1 MQISKLYETKLEC
14 SSYNVNIDS
23 TDTTVTLTL
32 VDFNGSPVTNTE
44 VTLKADKGYFTKAV
58 GKTTTTYTD
67 ASATKTI
74 NATTDNNGKVVATW
88 TASEWGLCTFSA
100 NNGNVQSN
108 VQGWKRIYSNTSGTV
123 TLYRNQDLFRL
134 RGDDHSVSL
143 TSSNAWQD
151 RMSFAEY
158 FKPDTIYYSITSYT
172 NTIFC
177 RILSSGQF
185 QMKNTSGSSFNN
197 PISFA
202 ILGKLDES

>member
-1 MQISKLYETKLEC
+1 M
-14 SSYNVNIDS
+14 
-23 TDTTVTLTL
+23 
-32 VDFNGSPVTNTE
+32 
-44 VTLKADKGYFTKAV
+44 
-58 GKTTTTYTD
+58 
-67 ASATKTI
+67 
-74 NATTDNNGKVVATW
+74 
-88 TASEWGLCTFSA
+88 
-100 NNGNVQSN
+100 
-108 VQGWKRIYSNTSGTV
+108 
-123 TLYRNQDLFRL
+123 

-185 QMKNTSGSSFNN
+185 QMKNMSGSSFNN

>member
-1 MQISKLYETKLEC
+1 MFHGNANE
-14 SSYNVNIDS
+14 
-23 TDTTVTLTL
+23 
-32 VDFNGSPVTNTE
+32 FNFS
-44 VTLKADKGYFTKAV
+44 
-58 GKTTTTYTD
+58 
-67 ASATKTI
+67 I
-74 NATTDNNGKVVATW
+74 II
-88 TASEWGLCTFSA
+88 FSA

-185 QMKNTSGSSFNN
+185 QMKNMSGSSFNN
-197 PISFA
+197 TISFA

>member
-14 SSYNVNIDS
+14 SSYNVTIDS

-32 VDFNGSPVTNTE
+32 VDFNGSPVTNTA

-123 TLYRNQDLFRL
+123 TLYRNHDLFRL

-143 TSSNAWQD
+143 TSSNTWQD

>member
-32 VDFNGSPVTNTE
+32 VDFNGSPVTNTA

-88 TASEWGLCTFSA
+88 TASFQLIILLYKS
-100 NNGNVQSN
+100 
-108 VQGWKRIYSNTSGTV
+108 IV
-123 TLYRNQDLFRL
+123 TDL
-134 RGDDHSVSL
+134 
-143 TSSNAWQD
+143 
-151 RMSFAEY
+151 E
-158 FKPDTIYYSITSYT
+158 K
-172 NTIFC
+172 
-177 RILSSGQF
+177 
-185 QMKNTSGSSFNN
+185 
-197 PISFA
+197 
-202 ILGKLDES
+202 

>member
-1 MQISKLYETKLEC
+1 MQLWKNGDVLTLMCWSDENNVTFSTDWTVYSEGFIPLGYRPKSAMMVTNVARIDTYWKIDADTGNISKRT
-14 SSYNVNIDS
+14 SANNPASNIKS
-23 TDTTVTLTL
+23 W
-32 VDFNGSPVTNTE
+32 
-44 VTLKADKGYFTKAV
+44 AMFTWCIWK
-58 GKTTTTYTD
+58 KY
-67 ASATKTI
+67 KPI
-74 NATTDNNGKVVATW
+74 
-88 TASEWGLCTFSA
+88 FSA

>member
-1 MQISKLYETKLEC
+1 MLIRGIYLREPLQIILHPIL
-14 SSYNVNIDS
+14 N
-23 TDTTVTLTL
+23 L
-32 VDFNGSPVTNTE
+32 
-44 VTLKADKGYFTKAV
+44 
-58 GKTTTTYTD
+58 
-67 ASATKTI
+67 
-74 NATTDNNGKVVATW
+74 
-88 TASEWGLCTFSA
+88 GLCSLGAYEKNTNQFFSA

-151 RMSFAEY
+151 RMSFADY
-158 FKPDTIYYSITSYT
+158 FKPDTIYYSITSST

-185 QMKNTSGSSFNN
+185 QMKNTSGSSFNSE
-197 PISFA
+197 ISFA